1 MPQLRQLA
9 AIMFTDI
16 VGYTAMM
23 QKNEQQAVSMLKR
36 NKAILGKIVADH
48 EGDVVEYFGDGS
60 LCIFF
65 SVTEALQCALEL
77 QQELQKEEHT
87 VPLRIGLHIGEIL
100 FEDGK
105 VIGDGINLASRIQAI
120 GHAGNILFS
129 REIFNKIRNHG
140 EFKTIALGL
149 FQLKNVDEPMEVF
162 ALVNDG
168 LPVPQPE
175 LMEGRIVQQAPK
187 QKSLLQ
193 SSAVVVTA
201 VFLLIIIGA
210 FIVYGL
216 MGARSR
222 YAGKEKSIAILP
234 FKNISNDT
242 MQEYFSDGITED
254 IITQISKIRGLRVIS
269 GTSVMQYKNV
279 SRNIKQIADEL
290 QVATILEGSV
300 RREGNQVRITA
311 QLIDANTD
319 RHIWAN
325 NYDRNISEVFAI
337 QSEVAQQ
344 IANELNVSLTAD
356 EGMRIQ
362 KKATVNVAAYED
374 YLLARQSR
382 WDDAEKLLLRAIQKD
397 SSFALAWSSL
407 ALIYSKRADNA
418 DDKPYYIRKSLDA
431 ALTAVNLG
439 PELSE
444 THMIF
449 GDILKRI
456 TLNPRLSIKELE
468 KSVQLNPN
476 NAEAYVYMG
485 FALLESGRF
494 AEAEETLVKARQLDP
509 KSSLM
514 KVAWAKFYISSR
526 NTARVDEY
534 LNQLYP
540 DTIGARLAK
549 GYKAISYF
557 LKDQYD
563 SVLIFA
569 DPRYQSALTGIA
581 YMKTGKPEKA
591 FAIADSLK
599 KDSENKNAF
608 EIGILYAWLGENQ
621 KAMEYLNLAYR
632 LYDYSLI
639 TIKVDKTFDPLRN
652 DGEFK
657 KLLVRMGME

>member
-23 QKNEQQAVSMLKR
+23 QKNEQLAVSMLKR
-36 NKAILGKIVADH
+36 NKAILSKIVADH

-77 QQELQKEEHT
+77 QQELQKEQHP

-129 REIFNKIRNHG
+129 REIYNKIRNHD

-149 FQLKNVDEPMEVF
+149 FHLKNVEEPMEVF
-162 ALVNDG
+162 ALVNEG

-175 LMEGRIVQQAPK
+175 NMEGRIVMNVPV
-187 QKSLLQ
+187 QKSFFQ
-193 SSAVVVTA
+193 SKAVVVTA
-201 VFLLIIIGA
+201 AFLLLIIAA

-216 MGARSR
+216 TGNKNHFS
-222 YAGKEKSIAILP
+222 GKEKSIAILP

-254 IITQISKIRGLRVIS
+254 IITQISKIKGLRVIS

-311 QLIDANTD
+311 QLIDASTD

-344 IANELNVSLTAD
+344 IANELNINLTAD
-356 EGMRIQ
+356 EGKRIQ

-382 WDDAEKLLLRAIQKD
+382 RGDAEKLLQRAIQKD

-407 ALIYSKRADNA
+407 ALIYSKMAGAADER
-418 DDKPYYIRKSLDA
+418 PYYLRKSLDA

-439 PELSE
+439 PDLSE
-444 THMIF
+444 THMAL
-449 GDILKRI
+449 GDILKAV
-456 TLNPRLSIKELE
+456 TLNPLFAIKELE
-468 KSVQLNPN
+468 KSISLNPN
-476 NAEAYVYMG
+476 NAEAYVYIA

-494 AEAEETLVKARQLDP
+494 TEAEERLTRARQLDP
-509 KSSLM
+509 KSVLM
-514 KVAWAKFYISSR
+514 NIAWAKFYISSR
-526 NTARVDEY
+526 NNSKLTSY
-534 LNQLYP
+534 LNEH
-540 DTIGARLAK
+540 DKDSIGGMTKYYRI
-549 GYKAISYF
+549 ISYF
-557 LKDQYD
+557 LSDQYD
-563 SVLIFA
+563 SVLALA
-569 DPRYQSALTGIA
+569 DPQRQPVETAIALI
-581 YMKTGKPEKA
+581 KTGKPQQVT
-591 FAIADSLK
+591 AILDSLHK
-599 KDSENKNAF
+599 AGENNNAYS
-608 EIGILYAWLGENQ
+608 IGIIHAWLGDHQ
-621 KAMEYLNLAYR
+621 KAIGYLDLAYR
-632 LYDYSLI
+632 LYDYALI
-639 TIKVDKTFDPLRN
+639 TIKVDKVFDPLRN
-652 DGEFK
+652 EEGFK

>member
-23 QKNEQQAVSMLKR
+23 QKNEQLAVSMLKR

-77 QQELQKEEHT
+77 QQELQKEQHP

-120 GHAGNILFS
+120 GQAGNILFS
-129 REIFNKIRNHG
+129 REIYNKIRNHD

-149 FQLKNVDEPMEVF
+149 FKLKNVDEPMEVF
-162 ALVNDG
+162 ALVNEG
-168 LPVPQPE
+168 LPSPQPE
-175 LMEGRIVQQAPK
+175 LMEGRVVKNVPA
-187 QKSLLQ
+187 QKPFLQ
-193 SSAVVVTA
+193 SKPVIAIA
-201 VFLLIIIGA
+201 AFLLLIIVV
-210 FIVYGL
+210 FIVHGL
-216 MGARSR
+216 VAGKNHFS
-222 YAGKEKSIAILP
+222 GKEKSIAILP

-254 IITQISKIRGLRVIS
+254 IITQISKIKGLRVIS

-279 SRNIKQIADEL
+279 SRNIRQIADEL

-356 EGMRIQ
+356 EGKRIQ
-362 KKATVNVAAYED
+362 SKATVNVAAYED

-407 ALIYSKRADNA
+407 ALVYSKRADNP
-418 DDKPYYIRKSLDA
+418 DDRPYYIRKSLDA

-444 THMIF
+444 THMTL
-449 GDILKRI
+449 GDILKAI
-456 TLNPRLSIKELE
+456 TLNPGLSIKELE
-468 KSVQLNPN
+468 KSIQLNPN

-494 AEAEETLVKARQLDP
+494 AEAEEMLIKARQLDP
-509 KSSLM
+509 KSMLM
-514 KVAWAKFYISSR
+514 KVAWAKFYVSSR
-526 NTARVDEY
+526 NVSKLKAY
-534 LNQLYP
+534 LNQL
-540 DTIGARLAK
+540 DTGAIENVLTRIYRVS
-549 GYKAISYF
+549 GY
-557 LKDQYD
+557 LLREQYD
-563 SVLIFA
+563 SILIYA
-569 DPRYQSALTGIA
+569 NREHQPIETAIA
-581 YMKTGKPEKA
+581 YIKTGKPQQ
-591 FAIADSLK
+591 AIIIVDSLK
-599 KDSENKNAF
+599 KTSEMNNAF
-608 EIGILYAWLGENQ
+608 AIGIIYAWLDDNQ
-621 KAMEYLNLAYR
+621 QAMKYLNLAYR

-639 TIKVDKTFDPLRN
+639 TIKVDKVFDPLRN
-652 DGEFK
+652 DEAFK